1 MFVIRLRHRGFES
14 ICHYTEIDSK
24 YIKRSPERLKHI
36 ASSWYCSSDWSQ
48 VFQAPLT
55 NPRHSATFSC
65 LNESMMDLIE
75 KMIKG
80 PKMKKKLYID
90 PLPIS
95 IYFQVGA
102 MSYPE

>member
-1 MFVIRLRHRGFES
+1 
-14 ICHYTEIDSK
+14 
-24 YIKRSPERLKHI
+24 
-36 ASSWYCSSDWSQ
+36 
-48 VFQAPLT
+48 
-55 NPRHSATFSC
+55 
-65 LNESMMDLIE
+65 MMDLIE